1 MATRAPK
8 NMHERRRSNSPA
20 YAPVIAS
27 CGFDRD
33 RIDDRIG
40 KPGPTIRDV
49 MRSPFAQPFFRR
61 IFKES
66 LYVRLLRISH

>member
-8 NMHERRRSNSPA
+8 NMHERRRSNSLPF
-20 YAPVIAS
+20 APLIAS
-27 CGFDRD
+27 RGFDRD

-40 KPGPTIRDV
+40 KPGRAIRDV
-49 MRSPFAQPFFRR
+49 MRSPFAQAFFRR

-66 LYVRLLRISH
+66 LYVCLLRISH